1 MEIQVEKA
9 KLTGFGLPDDSA
21 AAYGVPRDCTQRT
34 NVLASRL
41 LISRDQ
47 NDQRPNTIHDISF
60 SRLKR
65 TDFVDNPGAEEL
77 WLRYIDCASHGEV
90 LAVPGSSFGNRSV
103 STYRS
108 LGTKISLWTILG
120 IPGIWWV
127 DLQIEGVKKGSLAKH
142 LQTRLPG
149 PGTVIASSFTS
160 PIDVIY
166 LAAIFNPVFTSSYP
180 GTRKVK
186 QVSLLQAIIHAFDSP
201 EPTPPH
207 SSKADLTDI
216 STLIKRYPNRCIVVF
231 PECTTTNGK
240 GILELSPSLCSAS
253 PSTKIFPINLRY
265 EPADVTTP
273 IPGAYVRFIWNL
285 LSKPSHFI
293 RVRVAESVSQ
303 ETAANIPVQS
313 KQGDSD
319 ASLNPEQQNLMF
331 VVGDSLA
338 RLGRVKRVGLG
349 VRQKQEFVRMWDKTR
364 R

>member
-1 MEIQVEKA
+1 MEKYSQFRDRGAFASNYGGYKSSAREA
-9 KLTGFGLPDDSA
+9 LTV
-21 AAYGVPRDCTQRT
+21 Y
-34 NVLASRL
+34 
-41 LISRDQ
+41 
-47 NDQRPNTIHDISF
+47 
-60 SRLKR
+60 
-65 TDFVDNPGAEEL
+65 
-77 WLRYIDCASHGEV
+77 
-90 LAVPGSSFGNRSV
+90 SFGNRSV
-103 STYRS
+103 PTYRGPDTDDIRS

-142 LQTRLPG
+142 VQTRLPG

-160 PIDVIY
+160 PIDVVY
-166 LAAIFNPVFTSSYP
+166 LAAIFNPVFTTSYP

-207 SSKADLTDI
+207 SSKADLIDI
-216 STLIKRYPNRCIVVF
+216 STLIKRNPARCVVVF

-240 GILELSPSLCSAS
+240 GILELSPSLCSAT

-273 IPGAYVRFIWNL
+273 IPGSYARFIWNL

-293 RVRVAESVSQ
+293 RVRIAESVSQ
-303 ETAANIPVQS
+303 ESVANMPAQN
-313 KQGDSD
+313 KQDVSD
-319 ASLNPEQQNLMF
+319 ATLNHEQQKMMF
-331 VVGDSLA
+331 LVGDSLA

-349 VRQKQEFVRMWDKTR
+349 VLLQQDTKLEYSVLLMSNDPEGHQAV
-364 R
+364 

>member
-1 MEIQVEKA
+1 MEKYSQFRDRASGIA
-9 KLTGFGLPDDSA
+9 PFLPIVGQTPTIS
-21 AAYGVPRDCTQRT
+21 
-34 NVLASRL
+34 VLFHTFLFVVRFPL
-41 LISRDQ
+41 LISACLFYFCILQ
-47 NDQRPNTIHDISF
+47 
-60 SRLKR
+60 
-65 TDFVDNPGAEEL
+65 
-77 WLRYIDCASHGEV
+77 WLPIG
-90 LAVPGSSFGNRSV
+90 
-103 STYRS
+103 S
-108 LGTKISLWTILG
+108 LGTKVSLWTILG

-160 PIDVIY
+160 PIDVVY
-166 LAAIFNPVFTSSYP
+166 LAAIFNPVFTTSYP

-186 QVSLLQAIIHAFDSP
+186 QVSLLQAVIHAFDSP

-216 STLIKRYPNRCIVVF
+216 STLIKRHPDRCIVVF

-273 IPGAYVRFIWNL
+273 IPGSYARFVWNL

-293 RVRVAESVSQ
+293 RVRIAESVSQ
-303 ETAANIPVQS
+303 ESAANTPAQN
-313 KQGDSD
+313 KQDGSD
-319 ASLNPEQQNLMF
+319 ATLNPEQQTMMF
-331 VVGDSLA
+331 LVGDSLA

-364 R
+364 K